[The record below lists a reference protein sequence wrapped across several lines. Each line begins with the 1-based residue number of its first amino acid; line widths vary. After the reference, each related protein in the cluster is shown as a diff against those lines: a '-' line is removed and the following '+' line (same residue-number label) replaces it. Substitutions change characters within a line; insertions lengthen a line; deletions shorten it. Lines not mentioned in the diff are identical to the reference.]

1 MSSSAG
7 KVLILPKGEYN
18 NATQYQM
25 LDAVRYNGSLYIA
38 KKTTIGHVPAD
49 GEYWMLSAIG
59 ASDVHWGD
67 ITGSIANQ
75 SDLINALDAKQNVL
89 TFDSTPTASSNNP
102 VTSAGIKTALDTKQ
116 NTLTF
121 DTTPTSGSTNP
132 VTSEGIHTAVQATA
146 SNLATIESSTTA
158 SQAYSEGDY
167 LVLNGQLY
175 EVIADIASGETLTV
189 GTNISATTVGSE
201 LTALNTGLMNV
212 EILSY
217 DERKVGTWVNGK
229 PLYRK
234 GVLIN
239 SLPNATGSDY
249 PHGISNVDTI
259 YADFGNSILIFPS
272 GNCAS
277 FNYIGGNSNATVE
290 VQYVTK
296 TVIHIDAHSTDRRS
310 AKAIIFLKYTKTT
323 D

>member
-59 ASDVHWGD
+59 ASDIHWGD

-132 VTSEGIHTAVQATA
+132 VTSDGIFTAVNATA

-158 SQAYSEGDY
+158 SQAYSTGDY

-175 EVIADIASGETLTV
+175 EVIADIASGETLVV
-189 GTNISATTVGSE
+189 GTNISARTVGEE
-201 LTALNTGLMNV
+201 LTALNAGLTA
-212 EILSY
+212 EEFTL
-217 DERKVGTWVNGK
+217 
-229 PLYRK
+229 
-234 GVLIN
+234 
-239 SLPNATGSDY
+239 
-249 PHGISNVDTI
+249 ISNQGNAYTGYGI
-259 YADFGNSILIFPS
+259 YFPQS
-272 GNCAS
+272 
-277 FNYIGGNSNATVE
+277 
-290 VQYVTK
+290 K
-296 TVIHIDAHSTDRRS
+296 TVIIQFRGNTSGNVGMNVPLMFVPEAYRPKADKEGSAFAYTDSQGTSLLLYLNHTTGAITQEGTGYLRRILGVIFYTID
-310 AKAIIFLKYTKTT
+310 
-323 D
+323 

>member
-38 KKTTIGHVPAD
+38 KQTTIGHVPED

-67 ITGSIANQ
+67 ITGSIASQ

-116 NTLTF
+116 DTLTF

-132 VTSEGIHTAVQATA
+132 VTSSGIHTAVQATA

-201 LTALNTGLMNV
+201 LTALNNGLMPYPDYANGV
-212 EILSY
+212 EITS
-217 DERKVGTWVNGK
+217 
-229 PLYRK
+229 
-234 GVLIN
+234 
-239 SLPNATGSDY
+239 S
-249 PHGISNVDTI
+249 
-259 YADFGNSILIFPS
+259 FPS
-272 GNCAS
+272 DPRSTTTNS
-277 FNYIGGNSNATVE
+277 FTLPVNALISFVADKTSQGFTLFALVDDNKVATIPANVVFGGVAMTFPVKKGSVLSFKTDSTGATW
-290 VQYVTK
+290 QL
-296 TVIHIDAHSTDRRS
+296 RRVDY
-310 AKAIIFLKYTKTT
+310 FPLVMG
-323 D
+323 

>member
-59 ASDVHWGD
+59 ASDIHWGD

-132 VTSEGIHTAVQATA
+132 VTSDGIFTAVNATA

-158 SQAYSEGDY
+158 SQAYSTGDY

-175 EVIADIASGETLTV
+175 EVIADIASGETLVV
-189 GTNISATTVGSE
+189 GTNISARTVGEE
-201 LTALNTGLMNV
+201 LTALNNGLNTSVSRIRNV
-212 EILSY
+212 ATLLTQRLVPTSNTMYTLSESVSNFALIAVVCGWGNDNVLDTVVMPSAVWSSNKTDVVRLWGNRIPSANIY
-217 DERKVGTWVNGK
+217 VDVKSRTETT
-229 PLYRK
+229 LYCQS
-234 GVLIN
+234 N
-239 SLPNATGSDY
+239 N
-249 PHGISNVDTI
+249 SNVSVGV
-259 YADFGNSILIFPS
+259 YGILRV
-272 GNCAS
+272 N
-277 FNYIGGNSNATVE
+277 
-290 VQYVTK
+290 
-296 TVIHIDAHSTDRRS
+296 
-310 AKAIIFLKYTKTT
+310 
-323 D
+323 

>member
-7 KVLILPKGEYN
+7 RVLIIPKGEYN

-38 KKTTIGHVPAD
+38 KQTTIGHVPAD
-49 GEYWMLSAIG
+49 GEYWMLSAVG
-59 ASDVHWGD
+59 ASDIHWGD

-102 VTSAGIKTALDTKQ
+102 VTSTGIKTALDTKQ

-132 VTSEGIHTAVQATA
+132 VTSEGILTAVNATA

-158 SQAYSEGDY
+158 SQAYSTGDY

-175 EVIADIASGETLTV
+175 KVTADVVSGETLV
-189 GTNISATTVGSE
+189 IGTNIEATTAGTE
-201 LTALNTGLMNV
+201 LTALNNGLNPQIYEGAWISGGTSSIGARLTDILTLPKGTYLVTLTIPYV
-212 EILSY
+212 ESGSPIVSLRIGSSTETPDRFMTRVYGTIVKIIELTEETQIYGQSHGSTSVSY
-217 DERKVGTWVNGK
+217 SYFARG
-229 PLYRK
+229 
-234 GVLIN
+234 
-239 SLPNATGSDY
+239 
-249 PHGISNVDTI
+249 GIQAVR
-259 YADFGNSILIFPS
+259 L
-272 GNCAS
+272 
-277 FNYIGGNSNATVE
+277 
-290 VQYVTK
+290 
-296 TVIHIDAHSTDRRS
+296 
-310 AKAIIFLKYTKTT
+310 
-323 D
+323 

>member
-38 KKTTIGHVPAD
+38 KQTTIGHVPED

-59 ASDVHWGD
+59 ASDIHWGD

-116 NTLTF
+116 DTLTF

-132 VTSEGIHTAVQATA
+132 VTSSGIHTAVQATA

-167 LVLNGQLY
+167 LVLSGQLY
-175 EVIADIASGETLTV
+175 EVIADIAIGETLTV
-189 GTNISATTVGSE
+189 GTNILATTVGSE
-201 LTALNTGLMNV
+201 LTALNNGLTTQ
-212 EILSY
+212 EIAITLNTSSWNSNNTKCY
-217 DERKVGTWVNGK
+217 RMGNLVILNYYVQGT
-229 PLYRK
+229 PA
-234 GVLIN
+234 N
-239 SLPNATGSDY
+239 SKTIATGC
-249 PHGISNVDTI
+249 
-259 YADFGNSILIFPS
+259 PS
-272 GNCAS
+272 PMVGLSTSAGSPAS
-277 FNYIGGNSNATVE
+277 VVSLGTNGTLYIQSAGTGTYIGGCLAYLTN
-290 VQYVTK
+290 
-296 TVIHIDAHSTDRRS
+296 D
-310 AKAIIFLKYTKTT
+310 
-323 D
+323 

>member
-38 KKTTIGHVPAD
+38 KQTTIGHVPED
-49 GEYWMLSAIG
+49 GEYWMLSAVG
-59 ASDVHWGD
+59 ATDIHWGD
-67 ITGSIANQ
+67 IIGSIANQ

-116 NTLTF
+116 DTLTF

-132 VTSEGIHTAVQATA
+132 VTSGGIHTAVQATA

-158 SQAYSEGDY
+158 SQAYTTGDY

-189 GTNISATTVGSE
+189 GTNISATTVGTE
-201 LTALNTGLMNV
+201 LTALNKSLMKYPDYSSSGILYNFSTSAITLNYTV
-212 EILSY
+212 PEDCYMNIHVINASASSLSVNGVVVASSARANDYYQLSY
-217 DERKVGTWVNGK
+217 AGYLRAGDIVTSS
-229 PLYRK
+229 
-234 GVLIN
+234 GVVR
-239 SLPNATGSDY
+239 
-249 PHGISNVDTI
+249 GI
-259 YADFGNSILIFPS
+259 IL
-272 GNCAS
+272 
-277 FNYIGGNSNATVE
+277 
-290 VQYVTK
+290 K
-296 TVIHIDAHSTDRRS
+296 LR
-310 AKAIIFLKYTKTT
+310 
-323 D
+323 

>member
-132 VTSEGIHTAVQATA
+132 VTSEGILTAVNATA

-201 LTALNTGLMNV
+201 LTALNKSLMQKYSFDNAFY
-212 EILSY
+212 LS
-217 DERKVGTWVNGK
+217 GTDTSATVTLSK
-229 PLYRK
+229 PLSELNTLLV
-234 GVLIN
+234 VLMGDN
-239 SLPNATGSDY
+239 
-249 PHGISNVDTI
+249 
-259 YADFGNSILIFPS
+259 
-272 GNCAS
+272 
-277 FNYIGGNSNATVE
+277 
-290 VQYVTK
+290 YVTRAVNMLPACLLTQYPTAEHQFNVYVSGRSYV
-296 TVIHIDAHSTDRRS
+296 TVTYVDSTHITMRNTLDGSYCNRTYLFWA
-310 AKAIIFLKYTKTT
+310 
-323 D
+323 

>member
-38 KKTTIGHVPAD
+38 KQTTIGHVPED

-116 NTLTF
+116 DTLTF

-132 VTSEGIHTAVQATA
+132 VTSGGIHTAVQATA

-167 LVLNGQLY
+167 LVLSGQLY

-189 GTNISATTVGSE
+189 GTNISVTTVGDE
-201 LTALNTGLMNV
+201 LAALNTSV
-212 EILSY
+212 SRI
-217 DERKVGTWVNGK
+217 R
-229 PLYRK
+229 
-234 GVLIN
+234 GV
-239 SLPNATGSDY
+239 ATLLTQRLTST
-249 PHGISNVDTI
+249 SNT
-259 YADFGNSILIFPS
+259 
-272 GNCAS
+272 
-277 FNYIGGNSNATVE
+277 
-290 VQYVTK
+290 
-296 TVIHIDAHSTDRRS
+296 
-310 AKAIIFLKYTKTT
+310 KYTLSESVSNFALIAVVCGWGNGNVLDTVVMPSAVWSSNKTDAMRLWINRQPSANLYVDVKSRT
-323 D
+323 ATTLYCQSNNTNVTVGVYGILRVN